1 MKKENIESFIDALK
15 LINKYKTAKSFVA
28 DDEDILKVYD
38 TLKEKIEK
46 SGQKLDPIYG
56 KARQIFDNFKDFDFD
71 HIKKHIVYPDGF
83 EDIKRSFEEFIK
95 ETKSD
100 KEEDVKPE
108 KEKNND
114 KNLEPFLSEYNETEN
129 CGVVNHYYELP
140 GFRDRDLDANIDN
153 NVLTITGTNQFN
165 KFIKIK
171 LDLSRNI
178 LINVEIQYGILSIQL
193 EESVTKK
200 VKINTRYDEI

>member
-1 MKKENIESFIDALK
+1 MKKENIEGIIDALK

-46 SGQKLDPIYG
+46 SSQKLDPIYG
-56 KARQIFDNFKDFDFD
+56 KVKQVFDNFKDFDID
-71 HIKKHIVYPDGF
+71 HIKNHIVYPDGF
-83 EDIKRSFEEFIK
+83 EDIFIK
-95 ETKSD
+95 KTKSD

-114 KNLEPFLSEYNETEN
+114 KNLKPFLSEYNETEDG
-129 CGVVNHYYELP
+129 GVVNHYYELP

-153 NVLTITGTNQFN
+153 NVLTITGTNKFN

-171 LDLSRNI
+171 LDLSRNK

-200 VKINTRYDEI
+200 VKINTRYDEV